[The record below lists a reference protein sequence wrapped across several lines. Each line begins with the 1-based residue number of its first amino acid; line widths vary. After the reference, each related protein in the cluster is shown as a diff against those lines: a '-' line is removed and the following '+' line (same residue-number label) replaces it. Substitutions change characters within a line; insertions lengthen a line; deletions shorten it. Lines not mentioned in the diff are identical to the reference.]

1 MIASQSQLTRE
12 KNENN
17 AEILKAFLA
26 EIAEILKD
34 THLIYA
40 KSLSS
45 Y

>member
-1 MIASQSQLTRE
+1 MIAIQSQLTR
-12 KNENN
+12 ENN

-34 THLIYA
+34 MHLVYA
-40 KSLSS
+40 KILSA

>member
-1 MIASQSQLTRE
+1 MIAIQSQLTRE

-17 AEILKAFLA
+17 AEILKGFLA

-34 THLIYA
+34 MRPVYA
-40 KSLSS
+40 KILSA